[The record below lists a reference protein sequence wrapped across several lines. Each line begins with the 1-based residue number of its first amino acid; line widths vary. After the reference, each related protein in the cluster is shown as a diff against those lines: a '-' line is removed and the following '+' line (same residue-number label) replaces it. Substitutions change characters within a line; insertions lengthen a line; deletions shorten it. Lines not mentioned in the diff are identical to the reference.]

1 MTEDGIIDTNISKHT
16 HTSDIIWINHYW
28 SRSRQD
34 FEETK
39 LNRKGGTTLRYNEHY
54 EAKYNF
60 IEQRAA
66 YHMRKLN
73 QK

>member
-1 MTEDGIIDTNISKHT
+1 MATALKLLP
-16 HTSDIIWINHYW
+16 
-28 SRSRQD
+28 RSRQD

-39 LNRKGGTTLRYNEHY
+39 LNRKGGTTLRYDEHY

-66 YHMRKLN
+66 YHMKKLN
-73 QK
+73 QISTISL